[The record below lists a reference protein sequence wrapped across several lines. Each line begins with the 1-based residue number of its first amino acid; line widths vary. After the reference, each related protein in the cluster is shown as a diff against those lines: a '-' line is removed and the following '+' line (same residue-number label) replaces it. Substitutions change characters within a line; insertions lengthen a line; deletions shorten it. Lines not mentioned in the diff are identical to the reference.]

1 MDLLFLS
8 NPVCNS
14 FTLHIYLL
22 HYYLAMMPFL
32 TKGKIGGGGAY
43 LPRRNNNR
51 PPQSPSHCLPPAADH
66 AASWRCDF
74 DGRSIPLPP
83 PAPQRA
89 TQPSSGRGRQLR
101 CWARGRR
108 ESAGCRGRN
117 YIREEPKRQSVAAG
131 GVSCRAGGGG
141 GRPGCQGRERVV
153 IVVVAIVVVVVV
165 VLSLVW
171 ILARRQ

>member
-1 MDLLFLS
+1 MRHHGDATS
-8 NPVCNS
+8 TDVPS
-14 FTLHIYLL
+14 PSH
-22 HYYLAMMPFL
+22 P
-32 TKGKIGGGGAY
+32 
-43 LPRRNNNR
+43 PRRNTR
-51 PPQSPSHCLPPAADH
+51 HSPSSPFAIVDARVGGKETAAARGALALRILAHDICGEGRTMMMMMTVGAFEKSPVNNQPP
-66 AASWRCDF
+66 R
-74 DGRSIPLPP
+74 R
-83 PAPQRA
+83 
-89 TQPSSGRGRQLR
+89 GRGRQLR
-101 CWARGRR
+101 CWARGSR